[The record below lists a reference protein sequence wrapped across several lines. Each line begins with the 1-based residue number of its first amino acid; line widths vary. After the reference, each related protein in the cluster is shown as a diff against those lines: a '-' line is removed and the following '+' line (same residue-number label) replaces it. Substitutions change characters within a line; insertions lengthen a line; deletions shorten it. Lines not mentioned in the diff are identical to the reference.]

1 MQYSWENLQA
11 KGKVWWAHLQMVP
24 GSYKV
29 CLPVAAACPPPG
41 GPASS
46 LTAGPTF
53 PGPPKSLRRIVVKGE
68 FRPMFIMEPLPYYT
82 FTPPS
87 LIHLYT
93 PLPPSYTFYNTG
105 CNVGCVRFQEGGGV
119 LNMIWSR
126 FNILWN

>member
-1 MQYSWENLQA
+1 MV
-11 KGKVWWAHLQMVP
+11 GVHLQMVP

-46 LTAGPTF
+46 LTTF

-68 FRPMFIMEPLPYYT
+68 FRPMFIIEPLPYYT

-87 LIHLYT
+87 PPPLLIHL
-93 PLPPSYTFYNTG
+93 L
-105 CNVGCVRFQEGGGV
+105 
-119 LNMIWSR
+119 
-126 FNILWN
+126 